1 MGEGHPFF
9 MMFGSRCTRARRPPM
24 EYSLKFEG
32 VIINKL
38 QQGSSILGSTWIR
51 TEGDDSILAII
62 NIVE

>member
-1 MGEGHPFF
+1 
-9 MMFGSRCTRARRPPM
+9 M